1 MYNTA
6 LVMPVVIL
14 VSVLKKVGM
23 NMVIF
28 LAALQDVPKMY
39 YEAATIDG
47 ASKWKQFTKITL
59 PMISPSLFLTLII
72 TLIGSLKV
80 FSQIS
85 VMTDGG
91 PGSST
96 SVLVYY
102 IYKLA
107 FKTYDLGYASA
118 VAFILFFLILV
129 LTMVQ
134 WNFRKR
140 WVHHEQ

>member
-1 MYNTA
+1 MVSQLDIMIKEMYGLRLREKDSELNALQSQINPHFLYNT
-6 LVMPVVIL
+6 
-14 VSVLKKVGM
+14 
-23 NMVIF
+23 
-28 LAALQDVPKMY
+28 
-39 YEAATIDG
+39 
-47 ASKWKQFTKITL
+47 